1 MKKRLT
7 EKRKNIIWDMIDSF
21 SIARFEMEQYEEYEE
36 YEVRTAI
43 EIIIKRLKL
52 EA

>member
-1 MKKRLT
+1 MKRLT
-7 EKRKNIIWDMIDSF
+7 EKRKDIIWAMLDSF
-21 SIARFEMEQYEEYEE
+21 NIARFEMEQYEEYEE
-36 YEVRTAI
+36 EEVKTVI